1 MCSLIIYIIY
11 KSRRQLMLATL
22 SLLRMI
28 YHVDF
33 ALHNIWLHIFLVNE
47 NMQCV
52 LLCDIYHMLCVL
64 KKTSSIIEQVG
75 FISVG
80 EMVRLINEELGLLAF
95 VWSCAGWFS
104 SMIFIIL
111 KYHPWSQSVIKRI
124 IDINP
129 RNEIMLRR
137 IIFWHV

>member
-33 ALHNIWLHIFLVNE
+33 ALYNIWLHIFLVNE

-64 KKTSSIIEQVG
+64 KKTSSVIEQVG

-95 VWSCAGWFS
+95 VWSCAG
-104 SMIFIIL
+104 
-111 KYHPWSQSVIKRI
+111 
-124 IDINP
+124 
-129 RNEIMLRR
+129 
-137 IIFWHV
+137 